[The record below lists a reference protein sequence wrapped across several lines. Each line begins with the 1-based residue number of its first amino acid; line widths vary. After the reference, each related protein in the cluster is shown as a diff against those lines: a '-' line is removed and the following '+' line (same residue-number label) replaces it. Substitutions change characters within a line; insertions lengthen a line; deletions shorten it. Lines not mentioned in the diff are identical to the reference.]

1 MKKKVSS
8 NSLFN
13 RVYPFCNWAGDSI
26 PYSFHKGVS
35 IFMGRCLFM
44 GIPVQ
49 WNIIHLLAVDK

>member
-1 MKKKVSS
+1 MKKKVSF
-8 NSLFN
+8 NSLHN

-26 PYSFHKGVS
+26 AYSFHTGFS

-49 WNIIHLLAVDK
+49 WNIIHLLAVDE